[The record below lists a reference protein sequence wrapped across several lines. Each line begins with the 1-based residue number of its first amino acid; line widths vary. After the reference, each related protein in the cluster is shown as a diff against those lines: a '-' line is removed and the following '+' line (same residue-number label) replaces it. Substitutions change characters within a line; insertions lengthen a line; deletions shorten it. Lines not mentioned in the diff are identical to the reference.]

1 MASFLLSP
9 VAHNAF
15 RFGLKE
21 YGSEVDQLCL
31 DLFYFFNFKQSPS
44 KGGGVFHRSPC
55 IDSTGG
61 KVFHSACSVSVA
73 NSWSCHRKSH
83 KTLCCSL

>member
-31 DLFYFFNFKQSPS
+31 DLFYWFKQSPC
-44 KGGGVFHRSPC
+44 KREDFLEVLQEMELKEKYFIQHVQFRWLTLGPV
-55 IDSTGG
+55 TE
-61 KVFHSACSVSVA
+61 
-73 NSWSCHRKSH
+73 SH
-83 KTLCCSL
+83 QALCCSL